1 MGTRHNLRFFG
12 FFLTLTVCLTL
23 LHAYVSQAHGAPS
36 GYGLNYP
43 AGAFDR
49 QGWPHWTDADH
60 DCQDTRAEILL
71 RDTRG
76 PIKFK
81 RNKPCN
87 VSWGRW
93 LCPYTGKEILKASE
107 LDIDHIVPLAH
118 AHRNGGANWSR
129 EKKRQFAN
137 DPANLIAVVASA
149 NRAKGDQ
156 GPDQW
161 RPPQRSFWP
170 EYAKRWR
177 AVKNKYGLGS
187 SAGEESALREMAGS
201 P

>member
-1 MGTRHNLRFFG
+1 MGTRHKPRLLG
-12 FFLTLTVCLTL
+12 FLLTLTVCLAL
-23 LHAYVSQAHGAPS
+23 LHVPVAEARRAHS
-36 GYGLNYP
+36 GYNP
-43 AGAFDR
+43 APQADSFNR
-49 QGWPHWTDADH
+49 QDWPHWIDADN

-71 RDTRG
+71 RDTIG

-81 RNKPCN
+81 RNKPCS

-93 LCPYTGKEILKASE
+93 ICPYTGKEILKASE

-118 AHRNGGANWSR
+118 AHRNGGANWPR
-129 EKKRQFAN
+129 EKKREFAN
-137 DPANLIAVVASA
+137 DPLNLVAVEASA

-161 RPPQRSFWP
+161 RPPQHSFWP

-177 AVKNKYGLGS
+177 AVKSKYGLRS
-187 SAGEESALREMAGS
+187 SAAEEAALREMAGGR
-201 P
+201 